1 MQITLDDILKEYKA
15 KFGYTPV
22 LGRGDAS
29 THMDLLLDALDSD
42 TPLEEE
48 YSEADPTDVFL

>member
-29 THMDLLLDALDSD
+29 THMELLLDAVDSD

-48 YSEADPTDVFL
+48 YSEADPEDVLL

>member
-15 KFGYTPV
+15 KFGSTPV

-29 THMDLLLDALDSD
+29 THMELLLDAVDSD

-48 YSEADPTDVFL
+48 YSEADPEDVLL

>member
-1 MQITLDDILKEYKA
+1 MQITLDDMLKEYKA

-29 THMDLLLDALDSD
+29 THMELLLDALDSD
-42 TPLEEE
+42 TPLAEE
-48 YSEADPTDVFL
+48 YSEVDPEDVLL

>member
-1 MQITLDDILKEYKA
+1 MQITLDDILKEYKT

-29 THMDLLLDALDSD
+29 THMELLLDALDSD
-42 TPLEEE
+42 TPLEDD
-48 YSEADPTDVFL
+48 YSEVDPEDVLL

>member
-1 MQITLDDILKEYKA
+1 MQITLDDMLKEYKT
-15 KFGYTPV
+15 KFGYIPV

-29 THMDLLLDALDSD
+29 THMELILDALDSD

-48 YSEADPTDVFL
+48 YSEVDPEDVLL

>member
-1 MQITLDDILKEYKA
+1 MQVTLEDILKEYKT

-29 THMDLLLDALDSD
+29 THMELLLDALDSD
-42 TPLEEE
+42 TPLEGE
-48 YSEADPTDVFL
+48 YSEADPADVFL